1 MTMFRKVFIDRMST
15 DGTAPQ
21 DETPISPVEHPKPVL
36 PTERPAS
43 HLDDQIVQ
51 VSHGASTPVEQPDI
65 PDRAAHPA
73 PTPPILPPPM
83 QSTAIK
89 TPPMQS
95 AVPEAAVGRARTRL
109 LGFAPTGVEDP
120 FEMVG
125 KGTVDD
131 LFPAGW
137 LVIIAGP
144 GAGHHFAV
152 TSGVTTI
159 GRGTDQGISLSF
171 GDTAISRSNHAS
183 VAYDPVD
190 NACYLG
196 HGGKSNI
203 IRLNDRPVLS
213 TETLASGDIIR
224 IGETILRFA
233 AFCGTTFNWEN
244 PTDV

>member
-1 MTMFRKVFIDRMST
+1 MTMFRKVFTDRMST

-21 DETPISPVEHPKPVL
+21 DGSTISPVEHPTTVV
-36 PTERPAS
+36 PTDRPISRPGDRIAQASQDAATSVER
-43 HLDDQIVQ
+43 
-51 VSHGASTPVEQPDI
+51 PDI
-65 PDRAAHPA
+65 PDRAATVGPA
-73 PTPPILPPPM
+73 PTPPIAP
-83 QSTAIK
+83 
-89 TPPMQS
+89 PPMQS

-109 LGFAPTGVEDP
+109 LGFAPSGVEDP
-120 FEMVG
+120 FETAG
-125 KGTVDD
+125 KRTVDD

-144 GAGHHFAV
+144 GAGNHFAV

-171 GDTAISRSNHAS
+171 GDTTISRSNHAS

-213 TETLASGDIIR
+213 TETLTCGDIIR

-233 AFCGTTFNWEN
+233 AFCGPTFNWEN